1 VPKARIGALDLFY
14 ESTGDGFPVVFCHEF
29 ASDYRGWDLQVRAF
43 SRLYRCVTYS
53 QRGFPPTS
61 VPTDPDAYSQDLLI
75 EDLRGLLQELAIQN
89 AYLVGFS
96 MGGSVVLNFALR
108 YPELCRAIVVVG
120 AGSGTTNRERF
131 LRDTE
136 QIATMA
142 RSQGMRGFADTYSL
156 SPSRLA
162 FQRKDPHGWQ
172 AFREMLAEHDPEGQA
187 LTALGVLAKRPTFYE
202 LEDRL
207 VELRV
212 PTLVMIGDEDEPCVE
227 PAVFLRRKIPTSGL
241 LVAPQT
247 GHAVNLEEPALFNQ
261 AVLNFFHLVEG
272 GRWATRE
279 TVTTSMLP
287 TQTVGAGQSA

>member
-1 VPKARIGALDLFY
+1 
-14 ESTGDGFPVVFCHEF
+14 
-29 ASDYRGWDLQVRAF
+29 
-43 SRLYRCVTYS
+43 
-53 QRGFPPTS
+53 
-61 VPTDPDAYSQDLLI
+61 
-75 EDLRGLLQELAIQN
+75 
-89 AYLVGFS
+89 

-131 LRDTE
+131 LLDTQ

-156 SPSRLA
+156 SPTRLA
-162 FQRKDPHGWQ
+162 FKRKDPHGWHV
-172 AFREMLAEHDPEGQA
+172 FREMLAEHDPEGQA

-207 VELRV
+207 VGLRV

-227 PAVFLRRKIPTSGL
+227 PAVFLRRKIATSGL

-287 TQTVGAGQSA
+287 TQAAGAGRSA

>member
-1 VPKARIGALDLFY
+1 VPKARIGALDLYY
-14 ESTGDGFPVVFCHEF
+14 ESSGDGFPVVFCHEF
-29 ASDYRGWDLQVRAF
+29 AADYRGWDPQVRAF

-53 QRGFPPTS
+53 QRGFPPSS
-61 VPTDPDAYSQDLLI
+61 VPTQPDAYSQDLLI
-75 EDLRGLLQELAIQN
+75 EDLRGLLHELGIQN

-131 LRDTE
+131 LRDTQ
-136 QIATMA
+136 QIATLA
-142 RSQGMRGFADTYSL
+142 RSRGIRGFAELYAE
-156 SPSRLA
+156 SPTRLA
-162 FQRKDPHGWQ
+162 FKRKDPHGWQ
-172 AFREMLAEHDPEGQA
+172 VFRDMLAEHDSEGQA

-202 LEDRL
+202 LEDQVVGL
-207 VELRV
+207 NV
-212 PTLVMIGDEDEPCVE
+212 PTLVVIGDEDEPCVE
-227 PAVFLRRKIPTSGL
+227 PAVFLRRKIPRSGL

-261 AVLNFFHLVEG
+261 AVLNFFHLVEA
-272 GRWATRE
+272 GRWGTRE

-287 TQTVGAGQSA
+287 SPAVGAGRSA